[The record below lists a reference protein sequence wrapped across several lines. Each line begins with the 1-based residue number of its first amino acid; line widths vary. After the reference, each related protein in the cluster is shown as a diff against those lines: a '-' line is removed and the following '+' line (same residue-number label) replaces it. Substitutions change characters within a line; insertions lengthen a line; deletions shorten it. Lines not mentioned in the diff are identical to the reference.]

1 IFTIRKRQAV
11 VNGDTLGTCLGHQGN
26 PLVIHSDSG
35 LQVSIQRLP
44 VMPNHG
50 VIAKLTQG
58 GAQRG
63 VGWCRAVYRHTE
75 LVRHVT
81 AALQLNFKE
90 VTVMVQITTEP
101 YLQPL
106 ATPFV
111 VVVKAVEL
119 RGIKI
124 NGAVMKLPQPINL
137 QHIKVL
143 TRVIQKRTK
152 LLCG

>member
-1 IFTIRKRQAV
+1 
-11 VNGDTLGTCLGHQGN
+11 N
-26 PLVIHSDSG
+26 PLVIHGNNG
-35 LQVSIQRLP
+35 LQLRIQRLP
-44 VMPNHG
+44 IMRGQG
-50 VIAKLTQG
+50 VIAKLTQV
-58 GAQRG
+58 GAQPG
-63 VGWCRAVYRHTE
+63 VGWGRAVYRHTE

-81 AALQLNFKE
+81 AALQLDFKE
-90 VTVMVQITTEP
+90 VTVMVQITAET
-101 YLQPL
+101 YLQPF
-106 ATPFV
+106 ATPFIV
-111 VVVKAVEL
+111 IVKAVEL